1 MRPFFESSVSTYAHD
16 VTVKLCA
23 SASLGMYM
31 VLVSIDGVEH
41 SMLNHPVS
49 DDCNFKQVCR
59 DLAKRIWSEQSF

>member
-1 MRPFFESSVSTYAHD
+1 MRPFFESSICTSYHD
-16 VTVKLCA
+16 VTVKVGA

-41 SMLNHPVS
+41 SMLNAPVF

-59 DLAKRIWSEQSF
+59 DLARRIWIEQSF